1 MYRGKVSGRPS
12 LVYKYGKVDACP
24 HHLRKSSARLSF
36 PVILYLMSQILHGR
50 KKKSVTIRGGWGKK
64 EEGTIPKNHQT
75 GLSFSS
81 PSITDGKVELLYSC
95 FLPGIKKN
103 PKISQACRT
112 EDHTEKSRQH
122 YSLPPNLGLGI
133 GTSGQRAETRVDSQC
148 TLVPR
153 A

>member
-12 LVYKYGKVDACP
+12 LVYKYGKVDTCP

-50 KKKSVTIRGGWGKK
+50 KKICDNMRRMGKKKRGGNHS
-64 EEGTIPKNHQT
+64 KNHQT

-81 PSITDGKVELLYSC
+81 PSITDGMVEILYSC
-95 FLPGIKKN
+95 FLPRIEKN

-112 EDHTEKSRQH
+112 EDHTEKSGQH